1 MLLTRTVLTISEEK
15 RKMRRNIEIP
25 VDYSEARLAASLR
38 MRQLLENDILK
49 EQNYTAPDNRKLA
62 ALRRRRSWIIN
73 EIGRLHTLNML
84 VA

>member
-25 VDYSEARLAASLR
+25 VDYSEVRLAASLR
-38 MRQLLENDILK
+38 MRQVLENDILK